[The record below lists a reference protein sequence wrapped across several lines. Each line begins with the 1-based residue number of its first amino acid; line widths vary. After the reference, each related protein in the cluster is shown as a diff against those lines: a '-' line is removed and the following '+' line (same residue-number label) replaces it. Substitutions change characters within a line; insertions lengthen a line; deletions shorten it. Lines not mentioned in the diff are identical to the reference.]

1 MRIEFKKS
9 AIKDLSKIDR
19 ATQERVI
26 NALESFS
33 EHPQEA
39 DIKKLK
45 GYEDIFRLR
54 VGNYRVVMEVIWQ
67 GEVAY
72 VIRIR
77 HRREVYQ

>member
-1 MRIEFKKS
+1 MHWSPFLNIHK
-9 AIKDLSKIDR
+9 
-19 ATQERVI
+19 T
-26 NALESFS
+26 
-33 EHPQEA
+33 